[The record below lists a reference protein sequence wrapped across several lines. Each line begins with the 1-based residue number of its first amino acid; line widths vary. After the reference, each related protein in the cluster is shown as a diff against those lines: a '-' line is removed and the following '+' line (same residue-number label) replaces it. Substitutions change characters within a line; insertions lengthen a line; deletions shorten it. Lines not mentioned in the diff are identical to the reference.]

1 MQKASFEVLN
11 EIIDASPESIP
22 YLEQEHKIVLFLI
35 NSLQKFQGRPIDHL
49 DAIYQ
54 GNRADP
60 NPTVNGIQS
69 WYFLHERISLMIN
82 MVQKFVMPYQA
93 QGFG

>member
-11 EIIDASPESIP
+11 AITDESPESIP

-35 NSLQKFQGRPIDHL
+35 NSLEKFQGRQGDHL
-49 DAIYQ
+49 NEIYQ

-60 NPTVNGIQS
+60 KSIVNDI
-69 WYFLHERISLMIN
+69 
-82 MVQKFVMPYQA
+82 
-93 QGFG
+93 

>member
-11 EIIDASPESIP
+11 EIVDKSPESIP

-35 NSLQKFQGRPIDHL
+35 NGLEKFQGRQMDHL
-49 DAIYQ
+49 NEIYQ

-60 NPTVNGIQS
+60 NSIVKDI
-69 WYFLHERISLMIN
+69 
-82 MVQKFVMPYQA
+82 
-93 QGFG
+93 